1 MSAPTSFVSALE
13 AFNTIARRGKG
24 LAFQDVTY
32 NTPQGEICLFERFS
46 AVVGTFISVK
56 TINFNAR
63 VTGVERC
70 TILKDLAV
78 ALKETDFTG
87 HFEDIP
93 FTPEEQ
99 RVLEE
104 AGFFKSTDLAG
115 MGDSWKTFTPKEDVA
130 DEDEVEED
138 EE

>member
-13 AFNTIARRGKG
+13 AFNTIARRGRG
-24 LAFQDVTY
+24 LTFETRTY

-46 AVVGTFISVK
+46 SVVGTFISVK
-56 TINFNAR
+56 KINFYVR
-63 VTGVERC
+63 LTGVERC
-70 TILKDLAV
+70 AILKDLAV

-99 RVLEE
+99 TVLEE
-104 AGFFKSTDLAG
+104 AGFFKSADLAG
-115 MGDSWKTFTPKEDVA
+115 MGNSWKTFTPEEDVA